1 MPKLK
6 KKRKFSRVRKYQN
19 GGNLEGAPIITQ
31 DPGGFQLYRQF
42 RDDGTSYIT
51 PTPYNRNY
59 VKISDTGYYPGIPLG
74 LGDASVIEFAD
85 DSPYTK
91 LQQEK
96 AQQLLDEGFTEEQI
110 FDDPS
115 SDVYIGR
122 PGDKSI
128 VDKIDSI
135 EGAIERTDAGIL
147 GDYAKISEKE
157 RDAFEQG
164 VTDGINKAGGTMAA
178 LTLGPTSDIYSAFQR
193 YLVNPATSLLTGKK
207 ANYNP
212 MGYTQSMLQNLGY
225 ADDPGEGFLSTSEAL
240 DIENP
245 YGAFVVDAATD
256 PSTILGLGSLIK
268 GGLKNLLKSSVK
280 FTSKRVPITKSIPKL
295 IDFKGGTITRQGDD
309 MVRLGESGGLVTY
322 ADEAGNVTYLGFPDA
337 SLSSKGLGS
346 RNISYKSIPNRPNTF
361 EIKADLRK
369 GDLANIIDDLAA
381 ALPSN
386 HIITETNNISTSG
399 LKFWKDQIKNGR
411 YSPTGQTQTIFL
423 NNADD
428 ALKATYPGVQGRF
441 NPARFSSQAEVDAA
455 YAKVMDQIKDIP
467 GASATIKKIDGV
479 RKVVGGLPGP
489 KGPDMYTI
497 EIILPDLQR
506 SFARGGK
513 IKIKK
518 KRKPGMTIKKL
529 DKYKLYL

>member
-19 GGNLEGAPIITQ
+19 GGNLEGGPILTQ
-31 DPGGFQLYRQF
+31 DSGGFQLYRQF
-42 RDDGTSYIT
+42 RDDGTSFIT

-59 VKISDTGYYPGIPLG
+59 VKISDRGYYPGISLG
-74 LGDASVIEFAD
+74 LRDAEVVAKKGDYSE
-85 DSPYTK
+85 
-91 LQQEK
+91 
-96 AQQLLDEGFTEEQI
+96 AQQAKMRELMANNPDLTDDEIYAQI
-110 FDDPS
+110 GAPEGQPMLS
-115 SDVYIGR
+115 GL
-122 PGDKSI
+122 
-128 VDKIDSI
+128 DSI
-135 EGAIERTDAGIL
+135 EGVVGRTGAGVL
-147 GDYAKISEKE
+147 GDYAKMSEKE

-164 VTDGINKAGGTMAA
+164 VTDATNKFA
-178 LTLGPTSDIYSAFQR
+178 LTAGAATVGPLLDASSIPQR
-193 YLVNPATSLLTGKK
+193 YVVNPVISAITGEE

-212 MGYTQSMLQNLGY
+212 MGYTESMLQNLGY
-225 ADDPGEGFLSTSEAL
+225 ADDPGEGFLTPSEAL
-240 DIENP
+240 DIKNP
-245 YGAFVVDAATD
+245 YGAFAVDLATD
-256 PSTILGLGSLIK
+256 PSAILGLGSLTK

-280 FTSKRVPITKSIPKL
+280 SISKRVPTTKSIPKL

-309 MVRLGESGGLVTY
+309 MVRLGKSGGLVTY
-322 ADEAGNVTYLGFPDA
+322 ADDAGNVTYLGFPDA

-361 EIKADLRK
+361 EIKADLQK

-386 HIITETNNISTSG
+386 HIITETNNISASG

-411 YSPTGQTQTIFL
+411 YSPTGKTQTIFL

-428 ALKATYPGVQGRF
+428 AVKATYPGVQGRF

-518 KRKPGMTIKKL
+518 KRKPGMTIEKL

>member
-1 MPKLK
+1 MPRLK

-19 GGNLEGAPIITQ
+19 GGNLEGGPILTQ
-31 DPGGFQLYRQF
+31 DFGGFPLYRQF

-59 VKISDTGYYPGIPLG
+59 VKISDRGYYPGIPLG
-74 LGDASVIEFAD
+74 LGEAEVVAKKGGYSE
-85 DSPYTK
+85 
-91 LQQEK
+91 
-96 AQQLLDEGFTEEQI
+96 AQQAKMRELIANNPDLTDDEIYAQI
-110 FDDPS
+110 GAPEGQPMLS
-115 SDVYIGR
+115 GL
-122 PGDKSI
+122 
-128 VDKIDSI
+128 DSI
-135 EGAIERTDAGIL
+135 EDVVERTDSGIL

-178 LTLGPTSDIYSAFQR
+178 LTLGPTSDIYSALGR
-193 YLVNPATSLLTGKK
+193 YLVNPVTSVLTGRK

-245 YGAFVVDAATD
+245 YLAFGVDMFTE
-256 PSTILGLGSLIK
+256 PSTILGLGSVIK
-268 GGLKNLLKSSVK
+268 GGLKNLLKSSFK
-280 FTSKRVPITKSIPKL
+280 STSKRVPITKSIPES
-295 IDFKGGTITRQGDD
+295 IDFKGGIITRQGDD

-322 ADEAGNVTYLGFPDA
+322 ADEAGNVTYLAFPDA

-423 NNADD
+423 SNADN
-428 ALKATYPGVQGRF
+428 ALKATYPAVQGRF
-441 NPARFSSQAEVDAA
+441 NAAKFSSQAEVDAA

-467 GASATIKKIDGV
+467 GASATIEKIDGV

>member
-1 MPKLK
+1 
-6 KKRKFSRVRKYQN
+6 
-19 GGNLEGAPIITQ
+19 
-31 DPGGFQLYRQF
+31 
-42 RDDGTSYIT
+42 
-51 PTPYNRNY
+51 
-59 VKISDTGYYPGIPLG
+59 
-74 LGDASVIEFAD
+74 
-85 DSPYTK
+85 
-91 LQQEK
+91 
-96 AQQLLDEGFTEEQI
+96 
-110 FDDPS
+110 
-115 SDVYIGR
+115 
-122 PGDKSI
+122 
-128 VDKIDSI
+128 
-135 EGAIERTDAGIL
+135 
-147 GDYAKISEKE
+147 
-157 RDAFEQG
+157 
-164 VTDGINKAGGTMAA
+164 
-178 LTLGPTSDIYSAFQR
+178 
-193 YLVNPATSLLTGKK
+193 
-207 ANYNP
+207 

-245 YGAFVVDAATD
+245 YLAFGVDMFTE
-256 PSTILGLGSLIK
+256 PSTILGLGSVIK
-268 GGLKNLLKSSVK
+268 GGLKSLLKSSFK
-280 FTSKRVPITKSIPKL
+280 STSKRVPITKSIPKS
-295 IDFKGGTITRQGDD
+295 IDFKGGIITRQGDD

-322 ADEAGNVTYLGFPDA
+322 ADEAGNVTYLAFPDA

-423 NNADD
+423 SNADN
-428 ALKATYPGVQGRF
+428 ALKATYPAVQGRF
-441 NPARFSSQAEVDAA
+441 NAAKFSSQAEVDAA

-467 GASATIKKIDGV
+467 GASATIEKIDGV